1 MSERDPSQSR
11 TTPGPL
17 ESVFYPGACLAGRF
31 LRRNAILFALCLG
44 CYLAGALAGGVVPVI
59 GVPGGNVVGADRFG
73 APGDPLGIASNNL
86 VAVVLVALGSVTFG
100 LLTVLLL
107 FGNGMVAGIA
117 VGAKLNEGWSLA
129 EISAGVLPHGLLE
142 IPGLLLAGVVGFK
155 GLHWCLA
162 TIKGKSVENPFGDCL
177 VGLALAALLIIC
189 AAPVEAY
196 VTPVLM
202 EAF

>member
-44 CYLAGALAGGVVPVI
+44 CYLAGALAGGVMAVN
-59 GVPGGNVVGADRFG
+59 GFSGGETIGADQFG

-86 VAVVLVALGSVTFG
+86 VAVALVALGSVTFG
-100 LLTVLLL
+100 VLAALLL

-117 VGAKLNEGWSLA
+117 VGAKLNEGWSPV
-129 EISAGVLPHGLLE
+129 EITAGVLPHGLLE
-142 IPGLLLAGVVGFK
+142 IPGLLFAGVVGFK